1 MKIKTLNELVTGNWY
16 IRNDRL
22 YIEYKRFSPNA
33 FGVNLV
39 SFKYISEE
47 KVTWPVN
54 GPTN

>member
-33 FGVNLV
+33 FGMNLV